1 MLFLLRQYGCCRATV
16 MLLALV
22 SASTIPQRS
31 TAATDMILSEVMQAA
46 LIRNQ
51 DLEAARSQVNAAM
64 GRLKQAGRWP
74 NTRLDLSNQSNK
86 VLSTGGEFTRSI
98 GFSQNFPIAGRI
110 NRSMDVARVDV
121 ASALTEVNEAERTLL
136 ADVARAYYDIVA
148 IDQQISL
155 REKLIT
161 IDKALVRASAARQK
175 MGEVSEIDVNTAS
188 LELERLRQ
196 QQTVLAGKRA
206 AVLKTL
212 AGLSGFGVEEGL
224 AVNTTLPAIVPP
236 PPVEELRRQA
246 LSQRPDLRL
255 LSLAANRARGE
266 QLLAKASAWED
277 WTVSLG
283 IERDKLVITGL
294 PRQSTDT
301 ALLLRLSV
309 PIPILNRN
317 RGAQSAAAAD
327 AMTAHYKR
335 SALQMR
341 IENEV
346 TGRHAQVMRL
356 LDALTAYRDRTLPL
370 SRRTAELARQAYR
383 MGQLSIADVVQAQRQ
398 EIDLNASYIDTLAMY
413 LQARADLKTATAGW
427 TTLMTHPVDTSTDQT
442 GGR

>member
-1 MLFLLRQYGCCRATV
+1 MLFLLRRYGCGRATV

-22 SASTIPQRS
+22 SASTIPQQS
-31 TAATDMILSEVMQAA
+31 TAATGMILSEVMHEA

-110 NRSMDVARVDV
+110 NRAMDVARVDV

-148 IDQQISL
+148 IDQQIAL
-155 REKLIT
+155 REKLVA
-161 IDKALVRASAARQK
+161 IDQALVSASAARQK

-196 QQTVLAGKRA
+196 QQTVLSGKRA

-212 AGLSGFGVEEGL
+212 AGLSGFGVDEGL
-224 AVNTTLPAIVPP
+224 AVDTTLPAIVPP
-236 PPVEELRRQA
+236 PPVQELRRQA

-255 LSLAANRARGE
+255 LSLASNRARAE
-266 QLLAKASAWED
+266 QSLAKASAWED

-283 IERDKLVITGL
+283 VERDKLVITGL

-309 PIPILNRN
+309 PIPVLNRN

-346 TGRHAQVMRL
+346 TGRYAQVMRL

-370 SRRTAELARQAYR
+370 SSRTAELARKAYS

-398 EIDLNASYIDTLAMY
+398 EIDLNSSYADTLALY

-427 TTLMTHPVDTSTDQT
+427 TALMTHPVDTSADQT